1 MVIQLYFKNH
11 VKTLRKAK
19 MDFLDCCYIID
30 GTGLTLHVAGLL
42 DWLLLSFC
50 LFLASYKCICRAT
63 PHLFLQFLQLT
74 FNCLRMDLPH
84 F

>member
-50 LFLASYKCICRAT
+50 LFLASYISVYVEQ
-63 PHLFLQFLQLT
+63 HLIYFSSFYS
-74 FNCLRMDLPH
+74 
-84 F
+84 